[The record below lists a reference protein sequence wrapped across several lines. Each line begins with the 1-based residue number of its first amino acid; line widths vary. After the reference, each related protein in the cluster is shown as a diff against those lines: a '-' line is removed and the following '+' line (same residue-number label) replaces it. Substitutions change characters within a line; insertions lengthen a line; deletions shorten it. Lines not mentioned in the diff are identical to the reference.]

1 MLLTD
6 CPILECSQ
14 LQQVSPEK
22 FSPPTAATA
31 AATAPLTLI
40 APPTRRHRN
49 KDVGAP
55 RNDLTNCE
63 ALPSKKD
70 SLPSKKDT
78 LPSKKDTLT
87 SKKDTSASK
96 KDDTSCKKDRK
107 SVVAKET
114 TFVDDDAKHSPSS
127 EAAKDSEDTEES
139 EDLRCRQR
147 ASASSFYC
155 VDSDE
160 KDNGNYGR

>member
-22 FSPPTAATA
+22 FSPPAAAATA
-31 AATAPLTLI
+31 TAAPLTLI

-49 KDVGAP
+49 KDVVAP
-55 RNDLTNCE
+55 RNELTNCE

-78 LPSKKDTLT
+78 LT
-87 SKKDTSASK
+87 SKKDTSAAK